1 MLIIYRFL
9 INIILLFSPIILI
22 IRLIKKKEDIFRFRE
37 KFCIFSKKR
46 GTGRLVWF
54 HGASVGEIQSIIP
67 LIEKLENKSKIKKV
81 LITSNTLSS
90 SKIIKKLKFKK
101 VVHQFFPIDTNYFS
115 NKFLEFWNPS
125 NVFFIDSE
133 IWPNMILN
141 LKRKNIPITLLN
153 GRITRKTYKRWK
165 KLPNFSKSIFSKINY
180 CYAASNKSKYFLKKL
195 GAQKVKFIGNLKFSQ
210 SEKEKIKI
218 NKDLKKLIS
227 SRTTWCASSTHNME
241 EKFCGLIHKNLR
253 KKYKNLLTI
262 IIPRHIERTK
272 AIIRELHKLGL
283 KTQTHEP
290 KMKIDKKI
298 DIYIVNSYGKTKS
311 FYSLCNNVFLGGSL
325 ISHGGQNPLEATRY
339 GCNILHGPNIDNFE
353 DIYDFLKK
361 NKISS
366 EVKNHKEAFNKL
378 NKFFEKKSY
387 SVKVKKKLSFIGKK
401 ILQKTY
407 QEIGLN

>member
-9 INIILLFSPIILI
+9 INTILLFSPIILI

-54 HGASVGEIQSIIP
+54 HGASVGEIQSIVPI
-67 LIEKLENKSKIKKV
+67 IEKLENESKIKKV

-165 KLPNFSKSIFSKINY
+165 KLPSFSKSIFSKINY
-180 CYAASNKSKYFLKKL
+180 YYAASNKSKYFLKKL

>member
-54 HGASVGEIQSIIP
+54 HGASVGEIQSIVPI
-67 LIEKLENKSKIKKV
+67 IEKLENESKIKKV

-153 GRITRKTYKRWK
+153 GRIARKTYKRWK
-165 KLPNFSKSIFSKINY
+165 KLPNFSKSIFSKIDH

>member
-54 HGASVGEIQSIIP
+54 HGASVGEIQSIVPI
-67 LIEKLENKSKIKKV
+67 IEKLENESKIKKV

-262 IIPRHIERTK
+262 IIPRIPRHIERTK

-407 QEIGLN
+407 

>member
-54 HGASVGEIQSIIP
+54 HGASVGEIQSIVPI
-67 LIEKLENKSKIKKV
+67 IEKLENESKIKKV

-101 VVHQFFPIDTNYFS
+101 VIHQFFPIDTNYFS

>member
-22 IRLIKKKEDIFRFRE
+22 IRLKKKKEDIFRFRE

-54 HGASVGEIQSIIP
+54 HGASVGEIQSIVPI
-67 LIEKLENKSKIKKV
+67 IEKLENESKIKKV

>member
-54 HGASVGEIQSIIP
+54 HGASVGEIQSIVPI
-67 LIEKLENKSKIKKV
+67 IEKLENESKIKKV

-298 DIYIVNSYGKTKS
+298 DIYVVNSYGKTKS

>member
-54 HGASVGEIQSIIP
+54 HGASVGEIQSIVPI
-67 LIEKLENKSKIKKV
+67 IEKLENESKIKKV

-115 NKFLEFWNPS
+115 NKFLEFWSPS

-353 DIYDFLKK
+353 EIYDFLKK

-387 SVKVKKKLSFIGKK
+387 SVKVKKRLSFIGKK